1 MPLFTYL
8 FSSLL
13 LIAACTV
20 SQADVL
26 LRGESEGQ
34 RYKVEQVTEGLGI
47 TWGMAF
53 LSPRQII
60 FTQRSGQIGLYSL
73 VTDKQTLLAGVP
85 EVHASGQGGM
95 LDVALPPGYKP
106 GGWIYFTYS
115 KPVEG
120 EGATTLARARL
131 KDSRLIDWQDL
142 RVTKSTTDT
151 DYHYGS
157 RIAFD
162 GQGHVFFG
170 IGDRGVRP
178 NSQNLHNHAGAVLRL
193 TLDGAIPQD
202 NPFAD
207 SPGALPEIWSYGHR
221 NPQGLVFDRKLNRLW
236 EMEHGP
242 RGGDELN
249 LVEKGKNY
257 GWPVISYGKEYWGPV
272 AVGEGTAKP
281 GMEQPVKVYVPSIAP
296 GSLMLYTG
304 KAFPQWQGNLFAGA
318 LKLRHLNRVA
328 LDANG
333 NEAKEERLLGA
344 LKERIRSLAQSLE
357 GWIYLATDSGR
368 LLRLQPE

>member
-1 MPLFTYL
+1 M
-8 FSSLL
+8 
-13 LIAACTV
+13 

-193 TLDGAIPQD
+193 TLDGAIPKD

-281 GMEQPVKVYVPSIAP
+281 GMEQPVKVYIPSIAP

-344 LKERIRSLAQSLE
+344 LKERIRSLAQSPE